1 MIYKKMYKKLC
12 IHHFYFVILII
23 QHNYMNKIN
32 SHDNY
37 KSDLKKYKTTVF
49 KKNDLEKLEMEN
61 KKAKQ
66 KMIYNTY
73 KIDEEIRKTK
83 IRLKILQKEKEN
95 ILKIF
100 ENDKLNNFKKIFF
113 DKLNKN
119 IGISDI
125 QTSFGGETN
134 NNL

>member
-1 MIYKKMYKKLC
+1 
-12 IHHFYFVILII
+12 
-23 QHNYMNKIN
+23 MNKIN

-37 KSDLKKYKTTVF
+37 KSTLKKYKTTVF

-61 KKAKQ
+61 KKANQ

-83 IRLKILQKEKEN
+83 IRLKILQKEKKN

-100 ENDKLNNFKKIFF
+100 ENEKLNNFKKIFF